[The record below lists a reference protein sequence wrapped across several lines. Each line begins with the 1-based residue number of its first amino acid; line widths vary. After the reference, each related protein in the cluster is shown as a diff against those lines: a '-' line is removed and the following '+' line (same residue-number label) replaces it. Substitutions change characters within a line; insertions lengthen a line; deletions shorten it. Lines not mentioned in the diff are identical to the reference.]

1 MQRYRDGDA
10 SAFEPLYR
18 RHRDGVYRYLLRG
31 CSRPELAG
39 ELFQEVW
46 IGVVRARV
54 DWQPRARFATWL
66 YRIAHNRLID
76 TWRSAPQGH
85 EPLPDESDEDG
96 GTSIPPALWAPLR
109 ERPED
114 VPWLMSRFFTAFS
127 HNADTALKG
136 ISALAEETA
145 RERGARLR
153 TALATLPREQR
164 DAFLLHEESGM
175 SLDEIAEAS
184 GVGRETIKSRL
195 RYALAKLREALA
207 DV

>member
-46 IGVVRARV
+46 IGVVRARA

-96 GTSIPPALWAPLR
+96 GTSIPPALWAPLQ
-109 ERPED
+109 ERPEEQQ
-114 VPWLMSRFFTAFS
+114 
-127 HNADTALKG
+127 
-136 ISALAEETA
+136 LAG
-145 RERGARLR
+145 ERGARLR
-153 TALATLPREQR
+153 KALATLPREQR

-175 SLDEIAEAS
+175 SLDEIADAS

>member
-10 SAFEPLYR
+10 SAFEPLYQ

-31 CSRPELAG
+31 CAQPALAG

-46 IGVVRARV
+46 MSVVRARA

-66 YRIAHNRLID
+66 YRIAHNRLVD
-76 TWRSAPQGH
+76 AWRSHPQGL
-85 EPLPDESDEDG
+85 EPLPDAEDG
-96 GTSIPPALWAPLR
+96 DGEGSVRLIPQALWAPAH
-109 ERPED
+109 ERPD
-114 VPWLMSRFFTAFS
+114 QQL
-127 HNADTALKG
+127 L
-136 ISALAEETA
+136 A
-145 RERGARLR
+145 RERGWQLR
-153 TALATLPREQR
+153 AALAALPGEQR
-164 DAFLLHEESGM
+164 DAFLLHQEGGL
-175 SLDEIAEAS
+175 SLDEIASTA

>member
-10 SAFEPLYR
+10 TAFEPLYR

-46 IGVVRARV
+46 IGVVRARA

-76 TWRSAPQGH
+76 AWRSAPPGQV
-85 EPLPDESDEDG
+85 PLPEEGDDDG
-96 GTSIPPALWAPLR
+96 EGGAASLPPALWAPQR
-109 ERPED
+109 ERPEEQQ
-114 VPWLMSRFFTAFS
+114 LSGERG
-127 HNADTALKG
+127 LRLRR
-136 ISALAEETA
+136 ALA
-145 RERGARLR
+145 
-153 TALATLPREQR
+153 ALPDEQR
-164 DAFLLHEESGM
+164 EAFLLHEESGM
-175 SLDEIAEAS
+175 TLDEIAAAS

-195 RYALAKLREALA
+195 RYALGKLREALA